1 MERGGYLNIFSLV
14 VIVGVVSLHMSR
26 TEAAIGLPLD
36 GKSLRRQYYKK
47 LNICLNVEAYVKH
60 QVKVY
65 WSKDHSLT
73 AKLVKL
79 LYADCMVNGCDA
91 SILLDGPQTEKN
103 APQNAGLGAFIII
116 DKIKTVLED
125 RCGPG
130 FVSCADILN
139 LAARDALHLAGAPS
153 YPVLLGRKD
162 GLESKAAWVDLPSP
176 SISWEAGLAYFQ
188 SKGLD
193 VQDFATLLGAHTMG
207 RTHCNY
213 IWDRLYN
220 FNNTGKPDPTMDKS
234 LLDKLRQ
241 QCPKTVKKSQEQN
254 QTVFLTPK
262 YGPSYK
268 FTNAYYTNVISH
280 QAVLGVDQQIL
291 FNYDTNQL
299 VLEYAGSFEQFRKEI
314 SLSMSRMGALKV
326 LTGNKGE
333 IRRNCH
339 FTNKN
344 NPYIK

>member
-1 MERGGYLNIFSLV
+1 MEREGYLVFSLLV
-14 VIVGVVSLHMSR
+14 FVGALSLHMSR
-26 TEAAIGLPLD
+26 TEAAIGLPPD
-36 GKSLRRQYYKK
+36 AKFLRRQYYKK
-47 LNICLNVEAYVKH
+47 LNTCENAEAFVKH
-60 QVKVY
+60 QVQVY
-65 WSKDHSLT
+65 WSKDRSIT

-91 SILLDGPQTEKN
+91 SILLDGPNTEKT
-103 APQNAGLGAFIII
+103 APQNAGLGAFMII

-125 RCGPG
+125 RCPG
-130 FVSCADILN
+130 IVSCSDILN

-153 YPVLLGRKD
+153 YPVLLGRRD
-162 GLESKAAWVDLPSP
+162 GFESKAAWVDLPSP

-213 IWDRLYN
+213 IRDRLYN
-220 FNNTGKPDPTMDKS
+220 FNNTGKPDPTMDTS

-241 QCPKTVKKSQEQN
+241 QCPQKMTKIQEQN
-254 QTVFLTPK
+254 QTVYLTPK
-262 YGPSYK
+262 YGPNYR
-268 FTNAYYTNVISH
+268 FTSAYFNNVLLH
-280 QAVLGVDQQIL
+280 QSVLGVDQQLL

-299 VLEYAGSFEQFRKEI
+299 TLEYAGSNEQFRKGF
-314 SLSMSRMGALKV
+314 SLSISRMGSLKV
-326 LTGNKGE
+326 FTGNKGE
-333 IRRNCH
+333 IRQNCH

-344 NPYIK
+344 NPHIK